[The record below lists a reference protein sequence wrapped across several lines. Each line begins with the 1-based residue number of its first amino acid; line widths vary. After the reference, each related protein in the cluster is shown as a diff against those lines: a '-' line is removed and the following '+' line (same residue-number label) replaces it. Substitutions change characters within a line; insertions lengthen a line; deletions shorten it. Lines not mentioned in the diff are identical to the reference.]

1 MIYIPKI
8 IYFNELETNKLWDN
22 TTIYNYIVSY
32 ISDLDKNHV
41 INKYKYHYLDSKL
54 TSTSKKKIQIEFDIF
69 TSIHK
74 KSTLLSFFTYKRI
87 NHVSINNLKILS
99 SEPKSKD
106 QIIYRDQADNYVD
119 LIDMICHKDEL
130 IYKGTIYIKN

>member
-32 ISDLDKNHV
+32 ISDLDKNH
-41 INKYKYHYLDSKL
+41 IKNKYKYHYLDSKL
-54 TSTSKKKIQIEFDIF
+54 PSTCQKLQIEFDIF

-87 NHVSINNLKILS
+87 NHVTINNVKILS
-99 SEPKSKD
+99 SEPNTKSS
-106 QIIYRDQADNYVD
+106 ILYTDQANKYVD

-130 IYKGTIYIKN
+130 IYKGTLYIKN